1 MVILVQLT
9 LSFVVTR
16 VECARH
22 HVLTMAVVIAY
33 LKGPTGWKCDQFV
46 DSYSCLRLL
55 MFAEVE
61 CCMLWSGDVRIKV
74 DMFAADTS

>member
-22 HVLTMAVVIAY
+22 HVLTMVVVIAY

-46 DSYSCLRLL
+46 DS
-55 MFAEVE
+55 
-61 CCMLWSGDVRIKV
+61 
-74 DMFAADTS
+74 